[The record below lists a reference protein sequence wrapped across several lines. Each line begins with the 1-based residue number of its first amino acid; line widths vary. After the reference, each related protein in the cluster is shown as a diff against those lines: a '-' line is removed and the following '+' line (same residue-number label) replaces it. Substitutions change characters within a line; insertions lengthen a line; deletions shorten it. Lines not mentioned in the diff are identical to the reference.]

1 MQELTKYSKS
11 MNVTTSKKFQ
21 ERIEAFFEYCQ
32 LNYGMTVTQKKR
44 DEYNKILDR
53 ILMFPESSR
62 VEPLLV
68 GKKKVYR
75 AVNFEKDFK
84 IIYSVGKDEI
94 RLENLWNT
102 KMSPKSL
109 KKDI

>member
-1 MQELTKYSKS
+1 
-11 MNVTTSKKFQ
+11 
-21 ERIEAFFEYCQ
+21 
-32 LNYGMTVTQKKR
+32 MTITQKKR

-53 ILMFPESSR
+53 ILIFTESGR

-75 AVNFEKDFK
+75 TVNFEKDFK

-102 KMSPKSL
+102 KMSPKTL

>member
-75 AVNFEKDFK
+75 AVNFEKDIKYTPSAKMKSGSK
-84 IIYSVGKDEI
+84 ICGIQKWVRS
-94 RLENLWNT
+94 R
-102 KMSPKSL
+102 
-109 KKDI
+109 

>member
-1 MQELTKYSKS
+1 
-11 MNVTTSKKFQ
+11 
-21 ERIEAFFEYCQ
+21 
-32 LNYGMTVTQKKR
+32 MTVTQKKR
-44 DEYNKILDR
+44 NEYNKILDH